1 MDTIGPN
8 FVIGIVVVYLM
19 EMVKRLRVVPWI
31 TQETRRLNRVLA
43 LVVAAAAAIGI
54 HFSFDASAGVLT
66 VSGLTLQGVLH
77 GLYEFAKQAAMQQF
91 AYDVAIEPKRRRR
104 EAGLG

>member
-8 FVIGIVVVYLM
+8 FVIGIVVVYVI
-19 EMVKRLRVVPWI
+19 EAIKRLKMVPWL
-31 TQETRRLNRVLA
+31 TQETKRLNRVVA

-54 HFSFDASAGVLT
+54 HFSFDETAGVLM
-66 VSGLTLQGVLH
+66 VSGLHWSGILH

-91 AYDVAIEPKRRRR
+91 AYDVAIEPKRARSV
-104 EAGLG
+104 AHG